1 MTTLSPGCYTPGAGT
16 DSCSLKTCPLR
27 IFYTLISHHGQTPYP
42 DRHHQTAS
50 HWPKHHVLLQ
60 RGASFFQPSI
70 RPADILSSSSADHAS
85 KMSQP
90 RLNHQ
95 DSALAWSGDFPYFWS
110 GGLSPLDTKSLCP
123 WGEIV
128 TNLTRLCWYR
138 PILFFIHQ
146 HFQYLDISTNHCIHT
161 DLIPLLKCLITGSCW
176 FMTNHFLSKQCWN
189 TLPKTKFFFFFIISC
204 NSQYFEM
211 HFQLLHFRILSL
223 WLYRINVFISCSS
236 VHIQKSLSGRQERQT
251 KSLWLEI
258 KKCSK
263 SCLNNIQEH

>member
-1 MTTLSPGCYTPGAGT
+1 
-16 DSCSLKTCPLR
+16 
-27 IFYTLISHHGQTPYP
+27 
-42 DRHHQTAS
+42 
-50 HWPKHHVLLQ
+50 
-60 RGASFFQPSI
+60 
-70 RPADILSSSSADHAS
+70 
-85 KMSQP
+85 MSQP

-189 TLPKTKFFFFFIISC
+189 TLPKTNFFFSLFLVIVNILKCTFSFCIFVFFPC
-204 NSQYFEM
+204 GCTELTY
-211 HFQLLHFRILSL
+211 LSIVVL
-223 WLYRINVFISCSS
+223 FTFKNHCQADKRGQNRG
-236 VHIQKSLSGRQERQT
+236 QTKKRGQT